1 MTVQKA
7 SPFSSELHLFPAGA
21 HLRIGKKGD
30 EFPTGWGLLRGA
42 LFVSTGPLRGQVF
55 SNREEFQCRTPT
67 RARRLEA
74 ARLELRWAGL
84 VPTGGFAPIPK
95 GGEVAARALS
105 AENGLHAG
113 VQSAG
118 R

>member
-1 MTVQKA
+1 M
-7 SPFSSELHLFPAGA
+7 SFPRAGA
-21 HLRIGKKGD
+21 CFGVRCLCLPGRFAAKSSV
-30 EFPTGWGLLRGA
+30 L
-42 LFVSTGPLRGQVF
+42 
-55 SNREEFQCRTPT
+55 NREEFQCRTPT

>member
-1 MTVQKA
+1 MRIQLISGKCETRSNAALRA
-7 SPFSSELHLFPAGA
+7 SGEGSEQSTAI
-21 HLRIGKKGD
+21 R
-30 EFPTGWGLLRGA
+30 A
-42 LFVSTGPLRGQVF
+42 LFELRTPVRCVYGIA
-55 SNREEFQCRTPT
+55 SLPRAAGWNREEFQCRTPT
-67 RARRLEA
+67 PRLEA